1 MKSYS
6 FKEIETKWQEAIK
19 LHSDKI
25 EIAKKEKENSEED
38 IKREEEKL
46 RKDIVGL
53 LKKKA
58 VKMTISDI
66 TAHIKHNN
74 RNYVKRLLEGM
85 HKDGDIDFAGSG
97 RYFIYSE
104 EKKSSK
110 KVSTKK
116 ADPTTQIRKYAKLR
130 DDGLITEEEYQAKKK
145 EILGL

>member
-1 MKSYS
+1 M
-6 FKEIETKWQEAIK
+6 
-19 LHSDKI
+19 
-25 EIAKKEKENSEED
+25 
-38 IKREEEKL
+38 
-46 RKDIVGL
+46 

-66 TAHIKHNN
+66 TAHIKHD
-74 RNYVKRLLEGM
+74 RRSQVKSLLEEM
-85 HKDGDIDFAGSG
+85 HKDGDIDFAGNG

-116 ADPTTQIRKYAKLR
+116 ADPAAEIRKYAKLR